1 MAPFKLKFRMG
12 SGSSRS
18 ASQEQDVIVDSQA
31 NQIAPNYLSSSTL
44 GVASYGSS
52 TTLDSEQNNDSLVS
66 MGNDQ
71 RALIRDRDGPDEHI
85 GYVNP
90 TLTHTETNTIPL
102 SPPPSYEHV
111 LEENRLAALDKENN
125 KTSTLNLVIPTS
137 FEMLGG
143 NNASTMPADQ
153 QSNSAGSE
161 QQQQQSHQQ
170 QQQSTPGT
178 TRKQDSIDSSLY
190 SCSSATSPSQENLLG
205 CTGSC
210 DPLFSMAAQEHM
222 EELAEELEDMHIE
235 ETCLSVDN
243 LGPDSNSYSDECHS
257 YDAQAYEGT
266 STGAAAAPKPVVQP
280 GPEILY
286 KSSKQLY
293 KAVAK
298 ECGITCKMSD
308 QCRCLDCQSRYFDCE
323 YDQNEN
329 EKTDGGLGAGTPMFI
344 SEVMHGSACTIL

>member
-12 SGSSRS
+12 SSRS
-18 ASQEQDVIVDSQA
+18 TSQEQDVTIDNQA
-31 NQIAPNYLSSSTL
+31 NQIVPNYLNSNTL
-44 GVASYGSS
+44 GTTNFGSS
-52 TTLDSEQNNDSLVS
+52 TTLDSEQNDSLVS
-66 MGNDQ
+66 MCNDQ
-71 RALIRDRDGPDEHI
+71 RALIRDQDSPREHI

-90 TLTHTETNTIPL
+90 SLTHTENNTIPL

-125 KTSTLNLVIPTS
+125 KTSSVNLSLSNYEMFGSNQQLNV
-137 FEMLGG
+137 
-143 NNASTMPADQ
+143 NAS
-153 QSNSAGSE
+153 GLE
-161 QQQQQSHQQ
+161 QQQNLPEQQSQQ
-170 QQQSTPGT
+170 QETPSA
-178 TRKQDSIDSSLY
+178 TRKQESVDSSLY
-190 SCSSATSPSQENLLG
+190 SCSSTTSPSQENLLG

-210 DPLFSMAAQEHM
+210 DPLYTMVNQQQM
-222 EELAEELEDMHIE
+222 EQLAEEMEDMHIE
-235 ETCLSVDN
+235 ETCLSTENLDN
-243 LGPDSNSYSDECHS
+243 NSFADECHS
-257 YDAQAYEGT
+257 YNSHAFEGS
-266 STGAAAAPKPVVQP
+266 STASMMVQHEIR

-344 SEVMHGSACTIL
+344 SEVMHGTACTIL

>member
-18 ASQEQDVIVDSQA
+18 ASQEQDVVVDNQA
-31 NQIAPNYLSSSTL
+31 NQIVSNYLNSNTL
-44 GVASYGSS
+44 GAGYGSS

-66 MGNDQ
+66 MNNDQ
-71 RALIRDRDGPDEHI
+71 RALIRDRDSTDDRL
-85 GYVNP
+85 GYINP
-90 TLTHTETNTIPL
+90 SLTHTEANTIPL

-125 KTSTLNLVIPTS
+125 KTSTLNLS
-137 FEMLGG
+137 SSGYEMLR
-143 NNASTMPADQ
+143 NSQ
-153 QSNSAGSE
+153 QSLDASE
-161 QQQQQSHQQ
+161 QHQQ
-170 QQQSTPGT
+170 QYCDHQQTTPSAA
-178 TRKQDSIDSSLY
+178 RKQESIDSSMY
-190 SCSSATSPSQENLLG
+190 SCSAATSPSQENLLG

-210 DPLFSMAAQEHM
+210 DPLFNMATQEPMGELTEEM
-222 EELAEELEDMHIE
+222 ENMNIE
-235 ETCLSVDN
+235 ETCLSTENYDN
-243 LGPDSNSYSDECHS
+243 NSMADDCHS
-257 YDAQAYEGT
+257 YDTQDYEA
-266 STGAAAAPKPVVQP
+266 SSAAALMAAQEIK

>member
-18 ASQEQDVIVDSQA
+18 TSQEQDVVVDSQA
-31 NQIAPNYLSSSTL
+31 NQIAPHYMNSNTL
-44 GVASYGSS
+44 GTGYGSS

-66 MGNDQ
+66 MSNDQ
-71 RALIRDRDGPDEHI
+71 RALIRDRNSPDEHI

-90 TLTHTETNTIPL
+90 SLTHTENNTIPL

-125 KTSTLNLVIPTS
+125 KTSTLSLS
-137 FEMLGG
+137 LSSYEMFG
-143 NNASTMPADQ
+143 SSQ
-153 QSNSAGSE
+153 QLNTISAGSE
-161 QQQQQSHQQ
+161 QQLNSDQQQHRQT
-170 QQQSTPGT
+170 TPNG
-178 TRKQDSIDSSLY
+178 TRKQESIDSSLY

-210 DPLFSMAAQEHM
+210 DPLFNMSNQEQM
-222 EELAEELEDMHIE
+222 GQLVEEMEDMHIE
-235 ETCLSVDN
+235 ETCLSGDN
-243 LGPDSNSYSDECHS
+243 HDDNSCSEECQS
-257 YDAQAYEGT
+257 YDAQAYGGT
-266 STGAAAAPKPVVQP
+266 STASMPVQAEIK

-344 SEVMHGSACTIL
+344 SEVMHGTACTIL

>member
-18 ASQEQDVIVDSQA
+18 TSQEQDVVVDSQSNPVGTLLLNSASA
-31 NQIAPNYLSSSTL
+31 NDFGSST
-44 GVASYGSS
+44 

-66 MGNDQ
+66 MSNDR
-71 RALIRDRDGPDEHI
+71 RALILTSNTTDEPI
-85 GYVNP
+85 LGYDNP
-90 TLTHTETNTIPL
+90 SLTNTESTNVIPL

-125 KTSTLNLVIPTS
+125 RTSILNLSPTALGY
-137 FEMLGG
+137 EMMS
-143 NNASTMPADQ
+143 NN
-153 QSNSAGSE
+153 QSSQEQLAPAGSE
-161 QQQQQSHQQ
+161 AQGS
-170 QQQSTPGT
+170 PGA
-178 TRKQDSIDSSLY
+178 TRKQESIDSSLY
-190 SCSSATSPSQENLLG
+190 TCSSTTTPSQENLLT

-210 DPLFSMAAQEHM
+210 DPLYQLSCNEGLQD
-222 EELAEELEDMHIE
+222 LAEEMETMAMD
-235 ETCLSVDN
+235 ETCLSNENQDT
-243 LGPDSNSYSDECHS
+243 LSLDEECSSYSNS
-257 YDAQAYEGT
+257 QPIYEQQH
-266 STGAAAAPKPVVQP
+266 APPKPEVK

-344 SEVMHGSACTIL
+344 SEVMHGTACTIL

>member
-1 MAPFKLKFRMG
+1 MAPFKLRFRMG

-18 ASQEQDVIVDSQA
+18 ASQEQDVVVDSQA
-31 NQIAPNYLSSSTL
+31 NQMIVQTNSYLSSSGNNT
-44 GVASYGSS
+44 AAYGSS

-66 MGNDQ
+66 MSNDQ
-71 RALIRDRDGPDEHI
+71 RALIRDRDSPDERI

-90 TLTHTETNTIPL
+90 TLTHTEGTTIPL

-125 KTSTLNLVIPTS
+125 KTSTLSLSPSSYDMFGSNQQLTACTPQDQQQS
-137 FEMLGG
+137 Y
-143 NNASTMPADQ
+143 DQ
-153 QSNSAGSE
+153 QS
-161 QQQQQSHQQ
+161 QQQA
-170 QQQSTPGT
+170 TPNT
-178 TRKQDSIDSSLY
+178 TRKQESIDSSLY
-190 SCSSATSPSQENLLG
+190 SCSSGTSPSQENLLG

-210 DPLFSMAAQEHM
+210 DPLYNMAAQEHM
-222 EELAEELEDMHIE
+222 EDLAEEMEDMHIE
-235 ETCLSVDN
+235 ETCLSNDN
-243 LGPDSNSYSDECHS
+243 LDDGSYTDECQSS
-257 YDAQAYEGT
+257 YDPHAYEGT
-266 STGAAAAPKPVVQP
+266 SSGSVVRP
-280 GPEILY
+280 EIKGPEILY

>member
-18 ASQEQDVIVDSQA
+18 TSQEQDVVVDSQSNPVGPLLA
-31 NQIAPNYLSSSTL
+31 NSAN
-44 GVASYGSS
+44 ANDFGSS

-66 MGNDQ
+66 MSNDR
-71 RALIRDRDGPDEHI
+71 RALILTSNTTDEPI
-85 GYVNP
+85 LGYDNP
-90 TLTHTETNTIPL
+90 SLTNTEPTNVIPL

-125 KTSTLNLVIPTS
+125 RTSLLNLSPTALGY
-137 FEMLGG
+137 EMMS
-143 NNASTMPADQ
+143 NNQPA
-153 QSNSAGSE
+153 GTE
-161 QQQQQSHQQ
+161 HQQ
-170 QQQSTPGT
+170 QQPCT
-178 TRKQDSIDSSLY
+178 TEQGGSPSATKKQESIDSSLY
-190 SCSSATSPSQENLLG
+190 TCSSTTTPSQENLLT

-210 DPLFSMAAQEHM
+210 DPLYQLSCNEGLQD
-222 EELAEELEDMHIE
+222 LAEEMETMAID
-235 ETCLSVDN
+235 ETCLSNENQDT
-243 LGPDSNSYSDECHS
+243 LSLDEECSSYSNSQPI
-257 YDAQAYEGT
+257 YDQQQHT
-266 STGAAAAPKPVVQP
+266 APKAEIK

>member
-18 ASQEQDVIVDSQA
+18 ASQEQDVVVDSQA
-31 NQIAPNYLSSSTL
+31 NQIVSNYLNSNSL
-44 GVASYGSS
+44 GAGYGSS

-66 MGNDQ
+66 MNNDQ
-71 RALIRDRDGPDEHI
+71 RALIRDRDSSDDRL
-85 GYVNP
+85 GYINP
-90 TLTHTETNTIPL
+90 SLTHTETNTIPL

-125 KTSTLNLVIPTS
+125 KTPTLNLS
-137 FEMLGG
+137 SSGYEMLR
-143 NNASTMPADQ
+143 NSQQSLNASCH
-153 QSNSAGSE
+153 E
-161 QQQQQSHQQ
+161 QQYCDHQEA
-170 QQQSTPGT
+170 TPSA
-178 TRKQDSIDSSLY
+178 TRKQESVDSSMY

-210 DPLFSMAAQEHM
+210 DPLYNMSAQEPMGELTEEM
-222 EELAEELEDMHIE
+222 ENMNIE
-235 ETCLSVDN
+235 ETCLSTENPDN
-243 LGPDSNSYSDECHS
+243 NSFTDDCNS

-266 STGAAAAPKPVVQP
+266 STAALRMPQEIK

>member
-1 MAPFKLKFRMG
+1 M
-12 SGSSRS
+12 
-18 ASQEQDVIVDSQA
+18 
-31 NQIAPNYLSSSTL
+31 
-44 GVASYGSS
+44 
-52 TTLDSEQNNDSLVS
+52 
-66 MGNDQ
+66 
-71 RALIRDRDGPDEHI
+71 
-85 GYVNP
+85 NP
-90 TLTHTETNTIPL
+90 TLTHTEGNTIPL

-125 KTSTLNLVIPTS
+125 KTSTLSLSPSGYDMFGSN
-137 FEMLGG
+137 
-143 NNASTMPADQ
+143 Q
-153 QSNSAGSE
+153 QLTACTPQD
-161 QQQQQSHQQ
+161 QQQQNYDLQSQQ
-170 QQQSTPGT
+170 QQHQQATPNT
-178 TRKQDSIDSSLY
+178 TRKQESIDSSLY
-190 SCSSATSPSQENLLG
+190 SCSEGTSPSQENLLG

-210 DPLFSMAAQEHM
+210 DPLYNMVTQEHM
-222 EELAEELEDMHIE
+222 EDLAEEMEDMHIE
-235 ETCLSVDN
+235 ETCLSSDN
-243 LGPDSNSYSDECHS
+243 LDNGSLTDECHS

-266 STGAAAAPKPVVQP
+266 STGSVMRPQTEIK

>member
-1 MAPFKLKFRMG
+1 MAPFKLRFRMG
-12 SGSSRS
+12 GTTSRS
-18 ASQEQDVIVDSQA
+18 ASQEQDVVVDSQA
-31 NQIAPNYLSSSTL
+31 NQIIPNYLNSNTPIT
-44 GVASYGSS
+44 AYGSS

-66 MGNDQ
+66 MNNDQ
-71 RALIRDRDGPDEHI
+71 RALIQNRDSSDERI

-90 TLTHTETNTIPL
+90 TLTHTEISTIPL

-125 KTSTLNLVIPTS
+125 KASTLNLS
-137 FEMLGG
+137 SSSYEMHGS
-143 NNASTMPADQ
+143 NQ
-153 QSNSAGSE
+153 QLNITTQE
-161 QQQQQSHQQ
+161 QQQQCSG
-170 QQQSTPGT
+170 QQSRQATPNT
-178 TRKQDSIDSSLY
+178 TRKQESFESTLY
-190 SCSSATSPSQENLLG
+190 SCSSATSPSQENLLE

-210 DPLFSMAAQEHM
+210 DPLFSMVSQEQLCD
-222 EELAEELEDMHIE
+222 LAEELESMHVE
-235 ETCLSVDN
+235 ETCLSIDN
-243 LGPDSNSYSDECHS
+243 PNHSLSDECHS
-257 YDAQAYEGT
+257 YDAQMYDGSST
-266 STGAAAAPKPVVQP
+266 SSMIPQQEIK

-344 SEVMHGSACTIL
+344 SEVMHGTACTIL

>member
-12 SGSSRS
+12 SSRS
-18 ASQEQDVIVDSQA
+18 TSQEQDIIVDSQA
-31 NQIAPNYLSSSTL
+31 NQITPNYLNSNTL
-44 GVASYGSS
+44 GTTSFGSN
-52 TTLDSEQNNDSLVS
+52 TTLDSEQNDSLVS
-66 MGNDQ
+66 MCNDQ
-71 RALIRDRDGPDEHI
+71 RALIRDQDSPDEHI

-90 TLTHTETNTIPL
+90 SLIHTENNTVPL

-125 KTSTLNLVIPTS
+125 KTSSLSLSLSNC
-137 FEMLGG
+137 EMLGS
-143 NNASTMPADQ
+143 NQQLNINAPGLEKQQQLTDQ
-153 QSNSAGSE
+153 QNQPQG
-161 QQQQQSHQQ
+161 
-170 QQQSTPGT
+170 TPNAT
-178 TRKQDSIDSSLY
+178 SKQESIDSSLY
-190 SCSSATSPSQENLLG
+190 SCSSTTSPSQENHLG

-210 DPLFSMAAQEHM
+210 DPLYSIVNQQQM
-222 EELAEELEDMHIE
+222 EQLAEEMEEMHIE
-235 ETCLSVDN
+235 ETCLSTDN
-243 LGPDSNSYSDECHS
+243 LDNDSYADECQS
-257 YDAQAYEGT
+257 FNSQAYEGS
-266 STGAAAAPKPVVQP
+266 STASMIVQQEVK

-344 SEVMHGSACTIL
+344 SEVMHGTACTIL

>member
-18 ASQEQDVIVDSQA
+18 TSQEQDVVVDSQA
-31 NQIAPNYLSSSTL
+31 NQITSNYMNSNTL
-44 GVASYGSS
+44 GTSYGSS

-66 MGNDQ
+66 MNNDQ
-71 RALIRDRDGPDEHI
+71 RALIRDRNSSDEHI

-90 TLTHTETNTIPL
+90 SLTHTENNTIPL

-125 KTSTLNLVIPTS
+125 KTSTLNLSLSSYEMFGSSQQLSVI
-137 FEMLGG
+137 
-143 NNASTMPADQ
+143 ST
-153 QSNSAGSE
+153 GSE
-161 QQQQQSHQQ
+161 QQQQSSDQQ
-170 QQQSTPGT
+170 QQQHHHHQT
-178 TRKQDSIDSSLY
+178 TTTATKKQESVDSSLY
-190 SCSSATSPSQENLLG
+190 SCSSATSPSQENLLM

-210 DPLFSMAAQEHM
+210 DPLFSTSNQEQM
-222 EELAEELEDMHIE
+222 GQLVEEMEDMHIE
-235 ETCLSVDN
+235 ETCLSADN
-243 LGPDSNSYSDECHS
+243 HDDDSYSDECHS
-257 YDAQAYEGT
+257 YDAHAYEGT
-266 STGAAAAPKPVVQP
+266 SAASIPTQP
-280 GPEILY
+280 EIKGPEILY

-344 SEVMHGSACTIL
+344 SEVMHGTACTIL